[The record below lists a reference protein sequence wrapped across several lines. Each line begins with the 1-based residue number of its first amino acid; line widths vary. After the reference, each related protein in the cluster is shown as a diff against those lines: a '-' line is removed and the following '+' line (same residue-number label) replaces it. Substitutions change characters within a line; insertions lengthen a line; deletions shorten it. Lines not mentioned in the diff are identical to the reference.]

1 MTKKS
6 SKPYNDKKS
15 TEVKNTP
22 KKKNLDNT
30 TKIRVEKVLNNEE
43 SLDTSFLEGRFSK
56 KSSSSKE
63 RRERLLLEK
72 SKKVKKL
79 DFLKKIFYSLS
90 IVCIIVLGITALVQN
105 NSMTQKNKKDEIA
118 ENNKSTELD
127 RNYLFIGDF
136 HTDNYEFDEFQYD
149 YHYVKVCDAG
159 LTAKDVLEHLDEYIY
174 RYNPSL
180 VFLQFGVNDLTHGI
194 YYQDVLDS
202 FNAIIDGIQE
212 NRPFASI
219 YVESLYPINASNPD
233 FDDHLFGSITNQ
245 NIEFMNN
252 ELRKLCEKQEVTFVD
267 TFSELSE
274 NGILKEDYS
283 DDGIILNSKGYKKLN
298 QTIHDVIR
306 TKEDA

>member
-30 TKIRVEKVLNNEE
+30 TKIRVDKERNNVE
-43 SLDTSFLEGRFSK
+43 SLDTSFLEGRFTK

-72 SKKVKKL
+72 SKKVKEL
-79 DFLKKIFYSLS
+79 DFLKKIFYTLS
-90 IVCIIVLGITALVQN
+90 IFCIIVLGITAIIQSN
-105 NSMTQKNKKDEIA
+105 MNTKKNQKNETAEKDT
-118 ENNKSTELD
+118 SVELD
-127 RNYLFIGDF
+127 RNYLFVGDF

-159 LTAKDVLEHLDEYIY
+159 LTAKDVSEHLNEYIY
-174 RYNPSL
+174 RYNPSV

-194 YYQDVLDS
+194 YYEDVLNS
-202 FNAIIDGIQE
+202 FNTIIDGIQE

-252 ELRKLCEKQEVTFVD
+252 ELRKLCLKQEVTFVD

-274 NGILKEDYS
+274 NGILKENYS
-283 DDGIILNSKGYKKLN
+283 DDGIILNSTGYKKLN
-298 QTIHDVIR
+298 QTIHDVIH